1 MSLNLKTQFLF
12 LSILALI
19 SACTKTETPPAETPK
34 SNFENLVGTTSKV
47 WGISELYINDTLFPL
62 DNVQLQYTKTYK
74 KDNSFEDSDGFKG
87 TYTLS
92 ADGKTLVE
100 TTTSGGTGVNTYTV
114 NSISASKLDVKLT
127 SNGTS
132 TLNNRFVFNAK

>member
-1 MSLNLKTQFLF
+1 MKLKLNIIFVF
-12 LSILALI
+12 FLALFV
-19 SACTKTETPPAETPK
+19 SCNKTETPPAEAPK
-34 SNFENLVGTTSKV
+34 TNSENLVGGASKV

-74 KDNSFEDSDGFKG
+74 KDNSFEDSDGVKG
-87 TYTLS
+87 TFTLS
-92 ADGKTLVE
+92 LDGKTLIE
-100 TTTSGGTGVNTYTV
+100 TITIGGTGVNTYSV
-114 NSISASKLDVKLT
+114 NSLTSSKLDVKLT